1 MARFTLN
8 GLYTYMPDLFD
19 NCQVP
24 EGMNKQYLID
34 LIIERHGMLYMYQQ
48 VGDEVAKQN
57 ITSWFNRN
65 LFGFTQ
71 MFRAV
76 TTEYEPLENYNRKED
91 WTDTP
96 DVAYTKSGGHSNMI
110 QSQND
115 ITNENTVSAFNSSS
129 YEPNSKNTTG
139 DSGESTETFRYSD
152 ETTKETG
159 SRSHQGHIHGNIG
172 VTTTQKMVV
181 EEISIRQYDIY
192 INISDLFADRFLI
205 QVY

>member
-8 GLYTYMPDLFD
+8 GLYNYMPDLFD
-19 NCQVP
+19 DAQVP
-24 EGMNKQYLID
+24 VGMNKQYLID
-34 LIIERHGMLYMYQQ
+34 LIIERHGMLYMYHQ

-65 LFGFTQ
+65 LYGFSQ

-76 TTEYEPLENYNRKED
+76 TSEYDPIENYDRKED

-96 DVAYTKSGGHSNMI
+96 DVSYTKSGGHSNTI
-110 QSQND
+110 ESKND

-139 DSGESTETFRYSD
+139 DTGKSTESFNYSN
-152 ETTKETG
+152 ETTKENGTRTHTG
-159 SRSHQGHIHGNIG
+159 RIHGNIG
-172 VTTTQKMVV
+172 VTTSQRMVR
-181 EEISIRQYDIY
+181 EEISLRQYDIY